1 MIYDRFSYDEEEKK
15 ETIVECAVA
24 NDGFVN
30 LNEVG
35 WDFNFFDLLYL
46 KEKQLSIEG
55 WIWRLKDYIIRIG
68 KIKLGETFTYLLL
81 QVEYLPN
88 NIISNIRLITDFL
101 KQTLNEDLYKGFTT
115 WVLKTFVYENTQ
127 NDAV

>member
-46 KEKQLSIEG
+46 KEKQLNIEG
-55 WIWRLKDYIIRIG
+55 WIWWLKDYIIRIG

-88 NIISNIRLITDFL
+88 NIISNIWLITDFL

-127 NDAV
+127 GDS

>member
-46 KEKQLSIEG
+46 KEKQLNIEG
-55 WIWRLKDYIIRIG
+55 WIWWLKDYIIRIG

-127 NDAV
+127 GDS

>member
-55 WIWRLKDYIIRIG
+55 WIWWLKDYIIRIG

-127 NDAV
+127 GDS

>member
-55 WIWRLKDYIIRIG
+55 WIWWLKDYIIRIG

-88 NIISNIRLITDFL
+88 NIISNIWLITDFL

-127 NDAV
+127 GDS